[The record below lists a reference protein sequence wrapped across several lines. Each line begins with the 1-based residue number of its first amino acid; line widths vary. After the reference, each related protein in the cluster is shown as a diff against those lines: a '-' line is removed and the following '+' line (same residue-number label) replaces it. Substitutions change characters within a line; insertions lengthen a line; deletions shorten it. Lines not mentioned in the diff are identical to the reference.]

1 MQNISTAKAPPRL
14 LTFPIA
20 KWSIFSV
27 LIVTYIL
34 VYFHRMA
41 PGVVSEYL
49 MAAFQSTG
57 TELGTLS
64 AIYFFVYACMQIPS
78 GVIADTLGT
87 RSSVIGGNLV
97 AGIGSIVF
105 GMAGSFAVAC
115 VGRFLVG
122 LGVSVV
128 FISIMKSNSVWFPAR
143 VFGFMSGLTLLIG
156 NLGSVLAAAPLSALL
171 TFFAWRT
178 VFVGIG
184 FLSLTLAVL
193 GFFIVKNRPEDLGF
207 PAPNV
212 HAETQSGALAG
223 NWLQN
228 LASVV
233 SVLRLWPGFWVQF
246 GMIGGLYS
254 FMGLWGIPYLRDV
267 HGLDRSYAA
276 SHMTTMLL
284 AFAVGALF
292 FGWFSDRI
300 GRRKPILIGCVLGYT
315 LSWIILM
322 YVPWSPGVS
331 GLMLFGFM
339 GFAGSGF
346 VLTFAAAKEIIHPN
360 LSGMAVSVVNTG
372 CFIGTALMQPLFGYI
387 ADLTWDGTMVNGLRI
402 YSPTDYYH
410 GFILMLIF
418 AVIAVA
424 GSFRL
429 RETYCRNI
437 SVQIEVRSE

>member
-1 MQNISTAKAPPRL
+1 MQNISTANAESRL

-20 KWSIFSV
+20 KWSVFAI
-27 LIVTYIL
+27 LILTYIL

-57 TELGTLS
+57 TQLGTLS

-87 RSSVIGGNLV
+87 RTSVVSGNLV
-97 AGIGSIVF
+97 AGAGSIIF
-105 GMAGSFAVAC
+105 GMAGSFEVAC

-128 FISIMKSNSVWFPAR
+128 FVSIMKSNSVWFTEK
-143 VFGFMSGLTLLIG
+143 VFGVMSGLTLLIG

-171 TFFAWRT
+171 TVFAWRT
-178 VFVGIG
+178 VFIGIG
-184 FLSLTLAVL
+184 FLSLALAAL
-193 GFFIVKNRPEDLGF
+193 GFLIVRNRPEDLGF
-207 PAPNV
+207 TAPNV
-212 HAETQSGALAG
+212 HTETQSGALHS
-223 NWLQN
+223 NWLKN
-228 LASVV
+228 LGSVV

-276 SHMTTMLL
+276 NHMTTMLL
-284 AFAVGALF
+284 CFAAGALF

-300 GRRKPILIGCVLGYT
+300 GRRKPILIACVLGYT
-315 LSWIILM
+315 ISWLILM
-322 YVPWSPGVS
+322 YASWSPGVT
-331 GLMLFGFM
+331 GFFLFGFM

-387 ADLTWDGTMVNGLRI
+387 ADISWDGSIENGIRI
-402 YSPTDYYH
+402 YSQTDYYH
-410 GFILMLIF
+410 GFLLMLIF
-418 AVIAVA
+418 AAIAVA
-424 GSFRL
+424 GSCRL
-429 RETYCRNI
+429 RETYCRN
-437 SVQIEVRSE
+437 VTVHRE

>member
-1 MQNISTAKAPPRL
+1 MQNISSAKAPPRL

-87 RSSVIGGNLV
+87 RSSIIGGNLV

-105 GMAGSFAVAC
+105 GLAGSFAVAC

-207 PAPNV
+207 PAPNH

-228 LASVV
+228 LGSVV

-267 HGLDRSYAA
+267 HGLDRSSAA

-315 LSWIILM
+315 LSWLILM
-322 YVPWSPGVS
+322 YVPWSPGVG

-402 YSPTDYYH
+402 YSPADYYH
-410 GFILMLIF
+410 GFILMLVF
-418 AVIAVA
+418 AAIAVA

-437 SVQIEVRSE
+437 STTITR